1 MLRVAFDQVKNA
13 LSQALTYLPDF
24 NNLNAFEQGKIIDKT
39 FKSVLKDLMQQF
51 GMKPGVDYVDNL
63 KENEPGTDFVAL
75 SKQADELITGL
86 MEGNIIAVKGS
97 VRTSKL
103 GKEHEV
109 KAYFRRKSVA

>member
-1 MLRVAFDQVKNA
+1 MSYVSFNQVKNA

-24 NNLNAFEQGKIIDKT
+24 SKLNAFEQGNIIDKT

-51 GMKPGVDYVDNL
+51 GMKPGFDYVDNL
-63 KENEPGTDFVAL
+63 KDNEPGTDFVAL
-75 SKQADELITGL
+75 SKPADELITGL
-86 MEGNIIAVKGS
+86 MEGKIIAVNGS

-103 GKEHEV
+103 GKEYEV